1 VTRDNRS
8 RPDADALSHELR
20 TPLSVI
26 AGYAELLAIR
36 DDDETRH
43 EAAAR
48 ISEAVARLGTL
59 VDELAERVAGHDR
72 DAEPEVEQQVRE
84 ARDRLGRQKE
94 GAGPSRR
101 VLIVDDD
108 ASLRHLV
115 RMTLPSE
122 GFDILEAHDGADALE
137 QIRIRVPDIVVL
149 DWNMPERSGSAVL
162 GELQTSH
169 PDLPVIVL
177 TAEHRPSHKALA
189 GALGARTFLTK
200 PFSPLELLA
209 TIEAL
214 LEEPPRR
221 RGRWTN

>member
-1 VTRDNRS
+1 MSGES
-8 RPDADALSHELR
+8 RLPGDADSLAHELR

-36 DDDETRH
+36 DDDETRR
-43 EAAAR
+43 EAAAG
-48 ISEAVARLGTL
+48 ISKAVARLGTL
-59 VDELAERVAGHDR
+59 VDELAERAAVHDDGAGPKED
-72 DAEPEVEQQVRE
+72 QQVRE
-84 ARDRLGRQKE
+84 TRDRLGRRE
-94 GAGPSRR
+94 TGAGPSRR

-108 ASLRHLV
+108 PSLRHLV

-122 GFDILEAHDGADALE
+122 GFDILEAHDGTDALE
-137 QIRIRVPDIVVL
+137 QIRVRVPDLVVL

-162 GELQTSH
+162 DDLQTSH

-177 TAEHRPSHKALA
+177 TAERRTSHKALA
-189 GALGARTFLTK
+189 RALGARIFLTK

-209 TIEAL
+209 TVEAL
-214 LEEPPRR
+214 LAEPPRP